1 MIRQALFS
9 LFWVICPKNL
19 IGWQEAVYEPS
30 NTEVW
35 ALLTREVYA
44 VVIDQSTH
52 AVTHE
57 HASTLSSLER
67 SNWQQECE
75 RFVQTITMFDEL
87 VFDAVWRVRHNAVVY
102 VVAVA
107 VKEVFA
113 FAADHVETSLS
124 KSFENGTRLTG
135 SRLVVSLAL
144 VEIF

>member
-1 MIRQALFS
+1 MIGR
-9 LFWVICPKNL
+9 
-19 IGWQEAVYEPS
+19 QEAVYEPS
-30 NTEVW
+30 NAEVW

-52 AVTHE
+52 TVTHE
-57 HASTLSSLER
+57 HAAPLSSLER

-75 RFVQTITMFDEL
+75 RFVQTVTMFDEL

-107 VKEVFA
+107 VEEVFA
-113 FAADHVETSLS
+113 FAADHVEPTLS